1 MELSQRKGKLEEV
14 LLDKI
19 VAIIKETINSNAQLV
34 QQIISKTKRTYLDY
48 VSLVEKETIS
58 KLAVD
63 ITFVVT
69 GLAENVEESLDEIFT
84 KAKKMTLQTLRRDA
98 RLFLG
103 EKMAG
108 G

>member
-1 MELSQRKGKLEEV
+1 M
-14 LLDKI
+14 
-19 VAIIKETINSNAQLV
+19 
-34 QQIISKTKRTYLDY
+34 DY

-58 KLAVD
+58 KLVVD
-63 ITFVVT
+63 ITFIAA
-69 GLAENVEESLDEIFT
+69 GFADNVEENLKEIFT

-103 EKMAG
+103 KKGVG